1 MRRLFIILAAMA
13 LGQAVMTAQTVQA
26 SQEAFNGIT
35 ISNAEIDRNAD
46 NMMVNMDMDM
56 SKFNVPSNKAVLL
69 TPYVVKDGDRVGMPS
84 LGIYGHDRYF
94 YYVRN
99 DKTMVEGSAETS
111 YRENEVP
118 DLIPYFASVPYE
130 DWMAGSE
137 LVLEKKTYGCCGNL
151 VKTEY
156 CTLGGFDMYKPVF
169 LYISPAV
176 EMRKERVLE
185 GNAFVDYPVSQT
197 VIYPEYHNNV
207 EELAKIRSTIDSV
220 RLDTDVKVTSIFI
233 KGYASPESPYDNNTR
248 LAKGRTESIRK
259 YVLDLYDFPESVI
272 KTDYEPE
279 NWEGLREYLVGTDLP
294 YKKQILA
301 LIDKDEEP
309 DRKEWL
315 IKSQYK
321 QDYKYL
327 LENCYPYLRRTYY
340 RIDYVVRS
348 FTYEDV
354 DHIRELVSTRPQN
367 LSLQEFYLA
376 AQGLD
381 PESEQFGEIFDV
393 AVRMYPED
401 PVANLN
407 AANAAMQR
415 GDMKSAGKF
424 LDRAGSMPESVYAR
438 GVYCALEGD
447 IEEAKKYFELA
458 SKMGVAEA
466 AQQLQELN

>member
-1 MRRLFIILAAMA
+1 MRRIFIFLAAFA
-13 LGQAVMTAQTVQA
+13 LGQATMSAQTVQT
-26 SQEAFNGIT
+26 SQEAFDGIT
-35 ISNAEIDRNAD
+35 INNAEIDRNAD
-46 NMMVNMDMDM
+46 DMTVNMDMDM
-56 SKFNVPSNKAVLL
+56 SDFNVLSNRAVLL

-84 LGIYGHDRYF
+84 LGIYGRDRYF

-118 DLIPYFASVPYE
+118 DFIPYFASVPYE

-151 VKTEY
+151 INTEY
-156 CTLGGFDMYKPVF
+156 CTLGQFAVYKPTF

-176 EMRKERVLE
+176 ELRKERVLE

-207 EELAKIRSTIDSV
+207 EELAKIRATIDSV
-220 RLDTDVKVTSIFI
+220 RLDPDVNVTSIFI
-233 KGYASPESPYDNNTR
+233 KGFASPESPYDNNTR
-248 LAKGRTESIRK
+248 LAKGRTASIK
-259 YVLDLYDFPESVI
+259 QYVLDLYDFPESVI

-279 NWEGLREYLVGTDLP
+279 NWEGLREYLVASDLP
-294 YKKQILA
+294 YKRQIIA

-315 IKSQYK
+315 IKSQYVS
-321 QDYKYL
+321 DYKYL

-348 FTYEDV
+348 FTYDDV
-354 DHIRELVSTRPQN
+354 DHIRELVNTRPQN

-381 PESEQFGEIFDV
+381 QESEMFHDIFDV

-401 PVANLN
+401 PIANLN

-415 GDMKSAGKF
+415 GDMKTAGKF
-424 LDRAGSMPESVYAR
+424 LDRAGNMPESVYAR

-458 SKMGVAEA
+458 SKMGIAEA
-466 AQQLQELN
+466 DQQLQELK

>member
-1 MRRLFIILAAMA
+1 MRRIFILLAAVA
-13 LGQAVMTAQTVQA
+13 LGQAAMSAQTVHA
-26 SQEAFNGIT
+26 SQEAFDGIT
-35 ISNAEIDRNAD
+35 INNAEIDRSAD
-46 NMMVNMDMDM
+46 EMTVNMDMDM
-56 SKFNVPSNKAVLL
+56 SDFNVLSNRAVLL

-84 LGIYGHDRYF
+84 LGIYGRDRYF

-118 DLIPYFASVPYE
+118 DLIPYFATVPYE

-151 VKTEY
+151 IDTEY
-156 CTLGGFDMYKPVF
+156 CTLGQFEVYKPAF

-176 EMRKERVLE
+176 ELRKERVLE

-207 EELAKIRSTIDSV
+207 EELAKIRATIDSV
-220 RLDTDVKVTSIFI
+220 RLDPDVNVTSIFI
-233 KGYASPESPYDNNTR
+233 KGFASPESPYDNNTR
-248 LAKGRTESIRK
+248 LAKGRTASIK
-259 YVLDLYDFPESVI
+259 QYVLDLYDFPESVI

-279 NWEGLREYLVGTDLP
+279 NWEGLREYLVASDLP
-294 YKKQILA
+294 YKRQIIA

-315 IKSQYK
+315 IKSQYVS
-321 QDYKYL
+321 DYKYL

-354 DHIRELVSTRPQN
+354 DHIRELVGTRPQN

-381 PESEQFGEIFDV
+381 QESEMFNEIFDV

-401 PVANLN
+401 PIANLN

-415 GDMKSAGKF
+415 GDMKSASKF
-424 LDRAGSMPESVYAR
+424 IDRAANMPEAIYAR
-438 GVYCALEGD
+438 GVYAALSGD
-447 IEEAKKYFELA
+447 LAAARTLFETA
-458 SKMGVAEA
+458 SALGVAQA
-466 AQQLQELN
+466 AQELEKIK